1 MGICA
6 GGATSLSSDASFT
19 FTDFNLFVGAVSW
32 CGAQNYFVDTTITS
46 LNLEFT
52 SGGNTFPNATMA
64 LAVFPAGSP
73 PQNITMNTGIITLAG
88 FALGVDAKQ
97 QITMT
102 QATMTF
108 AGKVLGV
115 NGKQMLTAATAVLT
129 FVGNA
134 LAVTNQASISIST
147 AVLTFV
153 GQALTVAVRQNI
165 AMVAGVL
172 KLVGQAL
179 AVNGKAML
187 TMATGVLKFVGQALH
202 VTNIAPGTAKL
213 IWNKLILSIRVGLS

>member
-19 FTDFNLFVGAVSW
+19 FTDFNLFVGGVSW

-46 LNLEFT
+46 LNFEFT
-52 SGGNTFPNATMA
+52 SGGNAFPNATMA
-64 LAVFPAGSP
+64 LAVFTAGSP